1 MEPDAG
7 QDAFAENLSLFA
19 SVIGRA
25 APLLSLCLPFCLVT
39 AVIYVLAT
47 TGWWLFLLLFLKK
60 FAFSGRWWILQ
71 VKSDFIQIFL
81 GSSMAET
88 HWTFSL
94 AEQAQPET
102 TFVEIIQ

>member
-7 QDAFAENLSLFA
+7 QDALAENLSLFA

-47 TGWWLFLLLFLKK
+47 TG
-60 FAFSGRWWILQ
+60 
-71 VKSDFIQIFL
+71 
-81 GSSMAET
+81 
-88 HWTFSL
+88 
-94 AEQAQPET
+94 
-102 TFVEIIQ
+102 